1 MADKAQDIRI
11 TKTQRALSMAMLSL
25 LEKNSFQKIT
35 VNDICQEA
43 LVSRSTFYAH
53 FEDKYMLLR
62 FCMEEL
68 GHRMRKDTD
77 LLEPMDRLQAS
88 MHAISLHA
96 NIYHNIFLADPNRE
110 LMAMFRRHFT
120 AVLTDLIKRMDPKD
134 VPNGASP
141 ELTALYC
148 AGGISAMVSWW
159 IEENFPVSVEEIA
172 AGQFALL
179 QSTLHGC
186 LPKRD

>member
-43 LVSRSTFYAH
+43 IVSRSTFYTH
-53 FEDKYMLLR
+53 FEDKYRLLR

-68 GHRMRKDTD
+68 GHKMREDTD
-77 LLEPMDRLQAS
+77 HLEPMNRLQAS
-88 MHAISLHA
+88 MQAISKHA
-96 NIYHNIFLADPNRE
+96 NIYRNIFLADPNRE

-120 AVLTDLIKRMDPKD
+120 AVLSDIIKRMEPGD
-134 VPNGASP
+134 VPTGASP
-141 ELTALYC
+141 DLTALYC

-179 QSTLHGC
+179 QSTLQGC
-186 LPKRD
+186 LP